1 MKIRFTHLSRLAPI
15 AITTTLSAS
24 MLLTA
29 VPRAAGQNPQVQEKL
44 ADIKQASAANKQAL
58 AHYSWQEQETISL
71 KGEIKDTKLYEV
83 QMGPDGQQ
91 QKTELNNEQAQ
102 QGGREGRLKKHVV
115 EKKTEEYQQYGQDI
129 AALAKQYAPPDPQ
142 RLQAAFS
149 EGNVSAQSGGEPGT
163 VNLVIKNYVK
173 PNDSM
178 TIGFNRAQK
187 AIETVHVAS
196 YLNDPSDEV
205 TISAQFAQIPGG
217 PNHVASTLVNGVS
230 KQLTVATQNS
240 NYQPK

>member
-1 MKIRFTHLSRLAPI
+1 MKVRLPNWSRLVPI
-15 AITTTLSAS
+15 AIATAISTS

-29 VPRAAGQNPQVQEKL
+29 VQRAAGQNPQVQEKV
-44 ADIKQASAANKQAL
+44 ADVKQAAAANKQAL
-58 AHYSWQEQETISL
+58 EHYSWQEQETISL
-71 KGEIKDTKLYEV
+71 KGEVKDTKLYQV

-91 QKTELNNEQAQ
+91 QKTEVTNQQAQ
-102 QGGREGRLKKHVV
+102 QGGREGRVKKHVV

-142 RLQAAFS
+142 KLQAAFK
-149 EGNVSAQSGGEPGT
+149 EGNVSAQSSGDPGT

-178 TIGFNRAQK
+178 TIGFNREQK
-187 AIETVHVAS
+187 SIESVHVAS
-196 YLNDPSDEV
+196 YLNDPSDAV

-217 PNHVASTLVNGVS
+217 PNHVESTLVNGVS

-240 NYQPK
+240 NYQQK

>member
-1 MKIRFTHLSRLAPI
+1 MKIRFPNLSRLAPI
-15 AITTTLSAS
+15 AINTTISAA
-24 MLLTA
+24 MLITT
-29 VPRAAGQNPQVQEKL
+29 VPRAVGQNPQVQEKL

-71 KGEIKDTKLYEV
+71 KGEVKDTKVYQV

-91 QKTELNNEQAQ
+91 QKTELTNQSAQ
-102 QGGREGRLKKHVV
+102 QGGREGRVKKHVV

-142 RLQAAFS
+142 KLQAAFK
-149 EGNVSAQSGGEPGT
+149 EGNVSAQSGGDPGT

-187 AIETVHVAS
+187 AIESVHVAS
-196 YLNDPSDEV
+196 YLNDPSDAV

-217 PNHVASTLVNGVS
+217 PNHVESTLVNGVS
-230 KQLTVATQNS
+230 KQLTVATRNS
-240 NYQPK
+240 DYQPK

>member
-1 MKIRFTHLSRLAPI
+1 MKIGFPHLSRLAPI
-15 AITTTLSAS
+15 AITTTISAA
-24 MLLTA
+24 MLLTT
-29 VPRAAGQNPQVQEKL
+29 VPRAVGQNPQVQEKL

-71 KGEIKDTKLYEV
+71 KGEVKDTKVYQV

-91 QKTELNNEQAQ
+91 QKTELTNQSAQ
-102 QGGREGRLKKHVV
+102 QGGREGRVKKHVV

-142 RLQAAFS
+142 KLQAAFK
-149 EGNVSAQSGGEPGT
+149 EGNVSAQSSGDPGT

-178 TIGFNRAQK
+178 TIGFNRVQK
-187 AIETVHVAS
+187 AIESVHVAS
-196 YLNDPSDEV
+196 YLNDPNDAV

-217 PNHVASTLVNGVS
+217 PNHVESTLVNGVS

>member
-1 MKIRFTHLSRLAPI
+1 MEVRFTNSSRLTAI
-15 AITTTLSAS
+15 AVAAAMSAL
-24 MLLTA
+24 MLLTE
-29 VPRAAGQNPQVQEKL
+29 VPRAVGQNPQVQEKL
-44 ADIKQASAANKQAL
+44 ADIKQSSAANKQAL

-71 KGEIKDTKLYEV
+71 KGEVKDTKVYQV

-91 QKTELNNEQAQ
+91 QKTELTNQQAQ
-102 QGGREGRLKKHVV
+102 QGGREGRVKKHVV

-142 RLQAAFS
+142 KLQAAFK
-149 EGNVSAQSGGEPGT
+149 EGNVSAQSSGDPGT

-196 YLNDPSDEV
+196 YLNDPSDAV
-205 TISAQFAQIPGG
+205 TISARFAQIPGG
-217 PNHVASTLVNGVS
+217 PNHVDSTLINGVS

-240 NYQPK
+240 DYQPK